1 MFDTM
6 YLCCFALCVLKN
18 ERFCMNKKMIRCFY
32 MIVCVIFTNCLIP
45 SSQDKDIIN
54 NFVLQQNVIEH
65 DTPLESIKKNL
76 KASNDFKKI
85 AQLYK
90 VDIQSLIDQYTPLTY
105 SDQADDMGEII
116 HGIHEQ
122 VKRDYIENPL
132 CQMLLDPAQQI
143 DFSHNRYFIIG
154 EQAVNNQNNDILNF
168 VAQHKDFDFDVTPA
182 VHAKSRRNNLTPLMI
197 ACRSGS
203 MEMVSLLLHAG
214 ATDGI
219 NFVDKLGWTPLM
231 YACENQAQN
240 SQGIVKLLLK
250 LGVGQ
255 GINLQNY
262 DEESSSLLY
271 ACGNRSDHAIEVVR
285 L

>member
-182 VHAKSRRNNLTPLMI
+182 VEAMIRTMNYKSSAVDFIEDNLKVLSNERTVVSTEMVDNLHKTRLMSASANTHQNAASIVRLLLEAGASVHAKSRRNNRTIL
-197 ACRSGS
+197 A
-203 MEMVSLLLHAG
+203 A
-214 ATDGI
+214 
-219 NFVDKLGWTPLM
+219 F
-231 YACENQAQN
+231 
-240 SQGIVKLLLK
+240 
-250 LGVGQ
+250 
-255 GINLQNY
+255 
-262 DEESSSLLY
+262 
-271 ACGNRSDHAIEVVR
+271 
-285 L
+285 